1 MILKAEGR
9 QLDILNFVQLYV
21 NGITRQGRKKGVG
34 HFQLLLRSL
43 FRISQK

>member
-21 NGITRQGRKKGVG
+21 NEIIRQGRKKAVG
-34 HFQLLLRSL
+34 HFQLLLKSL
-43 FRISQK
+43 LRISQK